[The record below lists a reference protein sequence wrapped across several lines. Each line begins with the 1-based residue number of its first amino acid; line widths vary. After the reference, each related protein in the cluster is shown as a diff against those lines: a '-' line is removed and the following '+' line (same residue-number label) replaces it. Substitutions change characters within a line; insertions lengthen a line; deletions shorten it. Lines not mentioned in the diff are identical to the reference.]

1 MTRRRV
7 GSIGLAVAVGLVLA
21 LLIDVARLGGPMA
34 WLAKHGLGPPYDA
47 RGGMVEVAPGREVYL
62 DCRGPVAGAGPT
74 VILENGYGSGAA
86 GWGLVLD
93 EIARFARVCAWDR
106 PGIGRSSARGLHDA
120 AATID
125 DLRTAL
131 AAAGGA
137 PPPYV
142 VVGHSLGGVYARV
155 FAALH
160 PTEVAGLV
168 MVDAYYPDLAVEDR
182 VDVDEAYRAGARAT
196 VVETGGL
203 VQAGEELD
211 WAATMALLE
220 RADGLPQ
227 PTEILAV
234 DQRLR
239 YVDVDEPTRVALVAA
254 WEEVLH
260 ERFLDARITIVRDS
274 DHLIQ
279 LRRPDL
285 VVEATRRVLEA
296 AGSGGSGGSGGG

>member
-1 MTRRRV
+1 MTRRLI
-7 GSIGLAVAVGLVLA
+7 GAIGLAVVLGLGLA
-21 LLIDVARLGGPMA
+21 LVIDVARLGGPMA

-47 RGGMVEVAPGREVYL
+47 RGAIVEVAPGREVYL
-62 DCRGPVAGAGPT
+62 DCRGPLAGDRPT

-93 EIARFARVCAWDR
+93 EVARFARVCAWDR
-106 PGIGRSSARGLHDA
+106 PGIGRSPARGLHDA

-125 DLRTAL
+125 DLRAAL

-137 PPPYV
+137 PSPYV

-160 PTEVAGLV
+160 PDEVVGLV
-168 MVDAYYPDLAVEDR
+168 MVDAYYPDLRVEDR
-182 VDVDEAYRAGARAT
+182 VDVDESYREGARLT
-196 VVETGGL
+196 VVETGAL

-211 WAATMALLE
+211 WAATMTILE
-220 RADGLPQ
+220 QTGGLPQ

-254 WEEVLH
+254 WEAVLH

-296 AGSGGSGGSGGG
+296 TGSAGG